1 MTSVVCQMVR
11 WVDDERVEVQLTDA
25 SGTVWSLND
34 KAAVLG
40 DEWLTRDTELPF
52 DVEVACEVVSAD
64 GELVT
69 VSTER
74 PWGVTTVDG
83 HHEFQVT
90 PYQLRHGGVV
100 AREIGF
106 YESADEVRAAM
117 TGGEQPWE
125 QDALRYLEQ
134 GHLVVIPLAWAT
146 DLLDPDGPG
155 VNERGEWT
163 DGVWFWS
170 GTLVHYLRKYHVA
183 LPEEF
188 LAHMAANLW
197 AVPPMTDAEVLAIS
211 SLRYPFL
218 AEEEAAPVAEG

>member
-1 MTSVVCQMVR
+1 MSRVVCQAVR
-11 WVDDERVEVQLTDA
+11 WVDDEVVEVRLTDA
-25 SGTVWSLND
+25 QGTERSAVHEASAFGYPWLVPG
-34 KAAVLG
+34 AA
-40 DEWLTRDTELPF
+40 LPL
-52 DVEVACEVVSAD
+52 DVELACEVVQAD
-64 GELVT
+64 GDLVT
-69 VSTER
+69 VVL
-74 PWGVTTVDG
+74 PWGEGRPEVT
-83 HHEFQVT
+83 VT

-100 AREIGF
+100 AKEIGF

-117 TGGEQPWE
+117 AGGEQPWE

-134 GHLVVIPLAWAT
+134 GRLVVLPQAWAT
-146 DLLDPDGPG
+146 DLPDPDGPG

-188 LAHMAANLW
+188 LAHMAANQW
-197 AVPPMTDAEVLAIS
+197 VVPPMTDDEVLEFS
-211 SLRYPFL
+211 SLRYPYM